1 MSEAVSTPKGLSK
14 YGYYH
19 LAMEVAG
26 GDGLKA
32 RQYFKLEAREVFLQ
46 ACYMKE
52 RDMIQAQKIKAR

>member
-1 MSEAVSTPKGLSK
+1 
-14 YGYYH
+14 
-19 LAMEVAG
+19 MEVAG

>member
-1 MSEAVSTPKGLSK
+1 MNEQVSTPQGLSK

-26 GDGLKA
+26 QDGLKA
-32 RQYFKLEAREVFLQ
+32 RQYFELEAREVFFQ

-52 RDMIQAQKIKAR
+52 RDMIQAQKFKAR

>member
-1 MSEAVSTPKGLSK
+1 MNEQVSTPQGLSK

-32 RQYFKLEAREVFLQ
+32 REYFKLEAREVFFQ

-52 RDMIQAQKIKAR
+52 RDMITAQKIRSR